1 MTFLKELINIISLDM
16 QFFHFFDI
24 LLVRIPVG
32 IARHPS
38 EPPAHTLNVLFC
50 QLLQGIFLS
59 RE

>member
-1 MTFLKELINIISLDM
+1 MTFLKELINIISLDL
-16 QFFHFFDI
+16 QLSHFFDS
-24 LLVRIPVG
+24 LPVSIPVG

-50 QLLQGIFLS
+50 QLLQGVFLS